1 MSDLINTIFEKYPDQ
16 YLLAYI
22 DVLGTNERISKYNLS
37 SDVALTLHAIKKIF
51 TKQQKTDNPNNQEKP
66 EAFIFSDTLVL
77 FIKVPENAINVYLF
91 NFCNSIL
98 QTQSVL
104 FDMKIFCRGAITH
117 GDFFI
122 DTEKNIFF
130 GPAFSRA
137 YVLEQRFSKYPRI
150 IVDPSIFHKDI
161 DSRSIIGP
169 LSFEA
174 QLEHAASPDSWTNRI
189 TEDVDGFSYIDY
201 FADDANISI
210 SKMQMLI
217 TSLSLNPTL
226 NASNGTTELSPE
238 ELSIREKYSWMIDKL
253 QQRETRLQSKLINSQ
268 RS

>member
-1 MSDLINTIFEKYPDQ
+1 MNDSLDAQDEKYPDQ

-22 DVLGTNERISKYNLS
+22 DVLGTKERISKYKQS
-37 SDVALTLHAIKKIF
+37 SDVAVILYTIKQFF
-51 TKQQKTDNPNNQEKP
+51 TEQQKNNSPNNQQKP

-98 QTQSVL
+98 HTQSVL
-104 FDMKIFCRGAITH
+104 FNMGIFCRGAITH

-137 YVLEQRFSKYPRI
+137 YVLEQKFSKYPRI

-169 LSFEA
+169 LSLEA
-174 QLEHAASPDSWTNRI
+174 QIEHAASPDSWTNRI

-201 FADDANISI
+201 FTDDAKISI

-217 TSLSLNPTL
+217 TNLSLNPTL
-226 NASNGTTELSPE
+226 NASDGITELSPTQ
-238 ELSIREKYSWMIDKL
+238 LSIREKYSWVIDKL
-253 QQRETRLQSKLINSQ
+253 DQREKRLQPNHLNSQ
-268 RS
+268 QS

>member
-1 MSDLINTIFEKYPDQ
+1 MSDSINTIFEKYPDQ

-77 FIKVPENAINVYLF
+77 FIKVPENAINLYLF

-104 FDMKIFCRGAITH
+104 FDMEIFCRGAITH

-137 YVLEQRFSKYPRI
+137 YELEQKCSKYPRI
-150 IVDPSIFHKDI
+150 IIDPSIFKKDT
-161 DSRSIIGP
+161 DSINSILQTLP
-169 LSFEA
+169 TEVQKQQ
-174 QLEHAASPDSWTNRI
+174 QLEIFNFWKTLIREN
-189 TEDVDGFSYIDY
+189 DVDGFAYIDY
-201 FADDANISI
+201 FIDDINITTSTKQIRDKYLSI
-210 SKMQMLI
+210 
-217 TSLSLNPTL
+217 NP
-226 NASNGTTELSPE
+226 NNGITELSPTQ
-238 ELSIREKYSWMIDKL
+238 LSIREKYSWVIDKL
-253 QQRETRLQSKLINSQ
+253 QQRETRLQLNHINSQ
-268 RS
+268 QS

>member
-1 MSDLINTIFEKYPDQ
+1 MSDSINTIFEKYPDQ

-22 DVLGTNERISKYNLS
+22 DVLGTNERISKYKQS
-37 SDVALTLHAIKKIF
+37 SDVAVTLHAIKEFF
-51 TKQQKTDNPNNQEKP
+51 TKQQKKDKPNNQEKP

-77 FIKVPENAINVYLF
+77 FIKVPEKDISIYLF

-98 QTQSVL
+98 HTQSVL
-104 FDMKIFCRGAITH
+104 FEIGIFCRGAITH

-137 YVLEQRFSKYPRI
+137 YELEQKCSKYPRI
-150 IVDPSIFHKDI
+150 ILDPSIFHKDI

-169 LSFEA
+169 LSLEA
-174 QLEHAASPDSWTNRI
+174 QLEHALSPDSWTNRI
-189 TEDVDGFSYIDY
+189 TEDVDGFSYINY
-201 FADDANISI
+201 FTDDANISI

-217 TSLSLNPTL
+217 TKLSL
-226 NASNGTTELSPE
+226 NASNGTTELSPAQ
-238 ELSIREKYSWMIDKL
+238 LSIQEKYSWMIDKL
-253 QQRETRLQSKLINSQ
+253 DQREKRLQSKLINSQ
-268 RS
+268 QS